1 MAINTHKA
9 DHVEYIQDSNGNK
22 HYLNAEYL
30 DGHSYGDISNAIGGK
45 ADQSAIHDG
54 TLTIQKN
61 GATVATFTANQDK
74 SATANITVP
83 TSIDGLTGGT
93 VNGNITLTKELVFA
107 NNQNPF
113 IKMSTA
119 GNTYFFQSAGGQF
132 SLGPTWDLATKWSVD
147 GSVQFPKKVDFA
159 VRPVVGSKEVA
170 LKSEIPAAVSESTV
184 SGWGFTKNKG
194 TVTSVATADGIT
206 GGSITSS
213 GTIKANLKSYTK
225 NTAEIGGRLYGVE
238 LDKNGKLAVN
248 VPWTDTNT
256 DTHNS
261 HAIISGTKS
270 DGSTQIKGSASSG
283 DITLGDSGVT
293 AGAYGDTAAQT
304 PGYNATFKVPSISV
318 NAKGIV
324 TAIGEHTVRIPASDN
339 TDTKNTAGSTND
351 SSTLYLIGARTQV
364 ANSQTYSNSNV
375 YMANGVLTTKN
386 IRVSGT
392 EATVLG
398 HLTIYGDNDDD
409 DPKKPADQTGI
420 SDLGDDLDAYYFN
433 TGIALY
439 NNGDE
444 TTYKLSFPGKT
455 GTIALTSDLPT
466 KVSELVNDSGYVKGN
481 VLSPGGGY
489 ATLIAN
495 NGNAFS
501 VTNSTVTS
509 NGGGTPNA
517 IFSIDSSGVHITKS
531 GAKSDVVT
539 TNNLKKINNNSLIG
553 SGNINIPTMSHY
565 QDHKGPYSADNN
577 KDHIVY
583 SELSTAHGN
592 GHGCLIMAHGHI
604 IYQSGYI
611 NITDTGTVYTD
622 YDSYAVQA
630 GQEGYWGKSWVTA
643 TAFFEPGKH
652 MYVHAKGV
660 ESIYV
665 ICIYF

>member
-9 DHVEYIQDSNGNK
+9 DHVEYIQDSDGNK

-30 DGHSYGDISNAIGGK
+30 DGHSYTDISNAI
-45 ADQSAIHDG
+45 
-54 TLTIQKN
+54 
-61 GATVATFTANQDK
+61 
-74 SATANITVP
+74 
-83 TSIDGLTGGT
+83 
-93 VNGNITLTKELVFA
+93 
-107 NNQNPF
+107 
-113 IKMSTA
+113 
-119 GNTYFFQSAGGQF
+119 
-132 SLGPTWDLATKWSVD
+132 
-147 GSVQFPKKVDFA
+147 
-159 VRPVVGSKEVA
+159 
-170 LKSEIPAAVSESTV
+170 
-184 SGWGFTKNKG
+184 SGKG

-270 DGSTQIKGSASSG
+270 DNSTQIKGSASSG

-293 AGAYGDTAAQT
+293 AGAYGDTTAQT

-375 YMANGVLTTKN
+375 YMADGALTVKN
-386 IRVSGT
+386 IRVNGT
-392 EATVLG
+392 DATVLG

-409 DPKKPADQTGI
+409 NPNKPADQTGI
-420 SDLGDDLDAYYFN
+420 SDLGDDLDTYYFN

-439 NNGDE
+439 NNGDD

-466 KVSELVNDSGYVKGN
+466 KVSELTNDSGYVKGT
-481 VLSPGGGY
+481 G
-489 ATLIAN
+489 
-495 NGNAFS
+495 
-501 VTNSTVTS
+501 
-509 NGGGTPNA
+509 
-517 IFSIDSSGVHITKS
+517 
-531 GAKSDVVT
+531 
-539 TNNLKKINNNSLIG
+539 LKKINNNSLIG
-553 SGNINIPTMSHY
+553 SGNINIPTMSHI
-565 QDHKGPYSADNN
+565 QNWNGAYSADNN
-577 KDHIVY
+577 KDHKVY
-583 SELSTAHGN
+583 SGSSTAQGN
-592 GHGCLIMAHGHI
+592 GNGCLIMVHGHI
-604 IYQSGYI
+604 MYQSGYI
-611 NITDTGTVYTD
+611 NITDTSTVYTNNH
-622 YDSYAVQA
+622 SYAIQA
-630 GQEGYWGKSWVTA
+630 GEEGYWGKSWVTA
-643 TAFFEPGKH
+643 TAFFEPGKT

-660 ESIYV
+660 EGIYV
-665 ICIYF
+665 ICVYF